1 LIAVLVIGIVRRW
14 RWAFWLIMV
23 AFLFGVL
30 RLPASALQLAGLMPA
45 TGPNWYEAL
54 QGIIGLV
61 QFLIALAMFSGYR
74 KAGVWGAVAGATAM
88 AIIGFSM
95 ATCSTLTALRSSTS

>member
-1 LIAVLVIGIVRRW
+1 MIGIVRRW

-74 KAGVWGAVAGATAM
+74 KAGVWGA
-88 AIIGFSM
+88 F
-95 ATCSTLTALRSSTS
+95 